1 MTASEQLKL
10 NLAKAE
16 RAYKLACAA
25 ALTASTHYGLRD
37 AKIAREKAR
46 LNLALVQK
54 LVAEADNR
62 ENADEVAYLDA

>member
-16 RAYKLACAA
+16 RAYRHACVAVIA
-25 ALTASTHYGLRD
+25 SSTHYGLRD

-62 ENADEVAYLDA
+62 EDADEVAYLDA

>member
-16 RAYKLACAA
+16 RAYRLACAA
-25 ALTASTHYGLRD
+25 VVTASTHYGLRD
-37 AKIAREKAR
+37 AKIAREKAL

-54 LVAEADNR
+54 LVAEAEDR
-62 ENADEVAYLDA
+62 ENADEIAYLDA